1 MLSKV
6 DILCKKLRFFT
17 NNITKQLYNII
28 IMIEL
33 TTRQERELWNHY
45 TRLLKEHSSRKIKN
59 KYFQKRRMDDWEKEY
74 KQLEIDRREKV
85 RELNKEVV
93 LKNKKEKEEQ
103 EMERQEQEMERQEQE
118 KNNKIKYDKMILK
131 RKQTIEAKKVAHP
144 VRRSRRLNKDV
155 MDASAG
161 LLLLKWRAIHG
172 PKGDPLSSLNC
183 SHTLIKKNVITTN
196 TGDFRCE
203 SRRIW
208 FFF

>member
-103 EMERQEQEMERQEQE
+103 EMERQEQE

-161 LLLLKWRAIHG
+161 LLLLKY
-172 PKGDPLSSLNC
+172 S
-183 SHTLIKKNVITTN
+183 V
-196 TGDFRCE
+196 
-203 SRRIW
+203 
-208 FFF
+208 